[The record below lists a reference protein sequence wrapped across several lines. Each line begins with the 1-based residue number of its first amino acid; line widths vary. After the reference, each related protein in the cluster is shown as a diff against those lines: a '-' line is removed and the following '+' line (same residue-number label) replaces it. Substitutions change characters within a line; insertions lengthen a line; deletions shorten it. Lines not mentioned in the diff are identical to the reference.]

1 MAEYTY
7 TVEKTCPICGEKT
20 HVTKLK
26 ARLITL
32 ETDEDF
38 CVHYQGVNPYRY
50 RVWMCEHCGFAADE
64 KQFTEEPIS
73 THDREKIKEMLE
85 GHKINL
91 PYTEERTAE
100 EAIRAYK
107 LGIYFAE
114 RLGWSLQKQA
124 GYCMGMAWVYR
135 DTEERDKEAE
145 MLRRAAEL
153 YEESVMTEHYPVHGM
168 SENMAIYIAGA
179 AYYRL
184 GDYGKAAQI
193 LSRLMSDQ
201 EVRRNDA
208 KLFAR
213 VQNLWIDLREKKA
226 EMEKAGK

>member
-1 MAEYTY
+1 
-7 TVEKTCPICGEKT
+7 
-20 HVTKLK
+20 
-26 ARLITL
+26 
-32 ETDEDF
+32 
-38 CVHYQGVNPYRY
+38 
-50 RVWMCEHCGFAADE
+50 
-64 KQFTEEPIS
+64 
-73 THDREKIKEMLE
+73 
-85 GHKINL
+85 
-91 PYTEERTAE
+91 
-100 EAIRAYK
+100 
-107 LGIYFAE
+107 
-114 RLGWSLQKQA
+114 
-124 GYCMGMAWVYR
+124 
-135 DTEERDKEAE
+135 

-184 GDYGKAAQI
+184 GDYGKATQI